1 MKRKACAARRS
12 VEERQ
17 AVGFILSMPKMAAPK
32 RELFKAADVCE
43 VVQVQPYVLRSW
55 EAEFPQIGQ
64 VPAGGGPRLYRRS
77 DVELVLRIKQLVF
90 EEGLTLSGARRRL
103 EEDGGE
109 QQRRRRAREGSGRR
123 PRARAAEAR
132 EIRAAVD
139 PRNAVERR
147 PEPNCAWS
155 PRRAAEEE
163 AVAKAKLRS
172 RLNS

>member
-1 MKRKACAARRS
+1 
-12 VEERQ
+12 
-17 AVGFILSMPKMAAPK
+17 MPKMAAPK

-103 EEDGGE
+103 EEDNGE
-109 QQRRRRAREGSGRR
+109 RNGASVLVQEVLGDRVREQLRQVKSGLRSILEMLSDDR
-123 PRARAAEAR
+123 KSESELRLVAAT
-132 EIRAAVD
+132 
-139 PRNAVERR
+139 PKKK
-147 PEPNCAWS
+147 S
-155 PRRAAEEE
+155 
-163 AVAKAKLRS
+163 VAKSKAKK
-172 RLNS
+172 

>member
-1 MKRKACAARRS
+1 
-12 VEERQ
+12 
-17 AVGFILSMPKMAAPK
+17 MPKMAAPK

-103 EEDGGE
+103 EEDSGE
-109 QQRRRRAREGSGRR
+109 
-123 PRARAAEAR
+123 
-132 EIRAAVD
+132 
-139 PRNAVERR
+139 RNAASVLVQEVVGDRVR
-147 PEPNCAWS
+147 EQLRQVKSGLQSILAMLSSDGESQSELRLVAP
-155 PRRAAEEE
+155 AAPKKKS
-163 AVAKAKLRS
+163 VAKSKAKK
-172 RLNS
+172 

>member
-1 MKRKACAARRS
+1 
-12 VEERQ
+12 
-17 AVGFILSMPKMAAPK
+17 MPKMAAPK

-103 EEDGGE
+103 EEDEGGE
-109 QQRRRRAREGSGRR
+109 RNGASVLVQEALGDRVREKLQKVKSGLQSILTMLSDNEQSELRLVA
-123 PRARAAEAR
+123 PAA
-132 EIRAAVD
+132 
-139 PRNAVERR
+139 PKKK
-147 PEPNCAWS
+147 S
-155 PRRAAEEE
+155 
-163 AVAKAKLRS
+163 VAKSKAKK
-172 RLNS
+172 